1 MRWKVIILVSAAA
14 ATLSC
19 LLWCALAI
27 AIFGSAA
34 MLAGHKVLFALSLV
48 IPLGLIAFASTF
60 VYRHTARKRR
70 TQAVITAVLS
80 LLLTPVLYL
89 AASFI
94 MPQRLHLPRV
104 GAGRDAR

>member
-34 MLAGHKVLFALSLV
+34 VLAGHSLSFALSLL
-48 IPLGLIAFASTF
+48 IPLALIALASTF
-60 VYRHTARKRR
+60 VYRHTARRR
-70 TQAVITAVLS
+70 KTQAVITAVLS
-80 LLLTPVLYL
+80 LFLTPVLYL
-89 AASFI
+89 TASFI
-94 MPQRLHLPRV
+94 MPQRLHLPRI

>member
-27 AIFGSAA
+27 AIFGSAEV
-34 MLAGHKVLFALSLV
+34 LAGHSLLFALSLL
-48 IPLGLIAFASTF
+48 IPLGLIAFAATF

-70 TQAVITAVLS
+70 TQALITAI
-80 LLLTPVLYL
+80 LLLFLTPVLYL
-89 AASFI
+89 AGSFI
-94 MPQRLHLPRV
+94 MPQRLQLPRI
-104 GAGRDAR
+104 GARSGMR